1 MFAHS
6 LSSNHEIDYTD
17 TIEYTCSADCSRE
30 ILRLHIRPNQ
40 MKNDVDFTGGKM
52 TDGQMYQPSLCYA
65 NSKVEQKS
73 EEDCQ
78 GQAHY
83 SPRDQIMF
91 DKPKDV
97 RLIDINM
104 PETNLSVR
112 FNS

>member
-1 MFAHS
+1 MK
-6 LSSNHEIDYTD
+6 LSTLIQLS
-17 TIEYTCSADCSRE
+17 
-30 ILRLHIRPNQ
+30 ILTLPTVFGESYVYIYVPTKW
-40 MKNDVDFTGGKM
+40 KNNVDFVGGRM

-78 GQAHY
+78 DHPHY
-83 SPRDQIMF
+83 TPRDQIMF
-91 DKPKDV
+91 NIPKDE

-112 FNS
+112 SNT